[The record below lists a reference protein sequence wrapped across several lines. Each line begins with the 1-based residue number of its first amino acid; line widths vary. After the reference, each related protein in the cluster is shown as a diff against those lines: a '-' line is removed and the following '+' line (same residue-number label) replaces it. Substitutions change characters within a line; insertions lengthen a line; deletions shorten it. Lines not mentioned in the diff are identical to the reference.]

1 MLILTGFI
9 RIGRSEFPSS
19 PIDEDSYE
27 RILTGLRVLDRME
40 DGVMQHVFTRDCKQ
54 AYVRILQE
62 HERIEKG
69 KKKKQGSQDVVVQAD
84 DLITFLQFHKREGG
98 DADEV
103 SESRDEHAIASG

>member
-27 RILTGLRVLDRME
+27 RILTCLRVLDRMK
-40 DGVMQHVFTRDCKQ
+40 DGVMQEIFTRDCKH

-62 HERIEKG
+62 QERIEKE
-69 KKKKQGSQDVVVQAD
+69 KKKQDSNNVTIQAD
-84 DLITFLQFHKREGG
+84 DLITFRQFHKREGG

-103 SESRDEHAIASG
+103 SSDAITHN